1 MTNEPPLFNVGDILQ
16 SLENGSYILV
26 TGFDYLRDRYTF
38 LRFANGEVFSNPR
51 FYVDRWLEKVS

>member
-1 MTNEPPLFNVGDILQ
+1 MTNEPRFNVGDILR
-16 SLENGSYILV
+16 SLENGSYMLV
-26 TGFDYLRDRYTF
+26 TAFDSGRDRYTF